1 MKRKTME
8 KNRKER
14 EIERTFKKISKRAAK
29 QKKETGIL
37 VQLLSFSSILS
48 MDFS

>member
-1 MKRKTME
+1 MKRKTTE
-8 KNRKER
+8 KKKER
-14 EIERTFKKISKRAAK
+14 EIERTFKKISKRATK